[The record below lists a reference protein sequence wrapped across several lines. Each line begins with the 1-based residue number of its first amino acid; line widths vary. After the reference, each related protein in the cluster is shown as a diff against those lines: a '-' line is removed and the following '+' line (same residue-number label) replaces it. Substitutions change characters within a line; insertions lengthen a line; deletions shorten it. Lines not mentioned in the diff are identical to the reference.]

1 MKNYGRQILRKWNIF
16 RVFFFLL
23 SFCLCAGNLT
33 LTSQAAN
40 SASASTVRLSK
51 TEGTVEVSD
60 SAGKAAFYRQ
70 DMRLANGDH
79 TVTAERSYAWFSLD
93 DTKVVKEDAVSDV
106 EVRKRGQKL
115 EVLVNS
121 GSLFFN
127 ITEPLKEDE
136 SLNIRTSTMVM
147 GVRGTCG
154 VIKGVGEGVT
164 CLQLLTGH
172 LDCIVTN
179 PETGDTKIIS
189 LEAGDE
195 AYFYADQPGQDGV
208 TNIVIDR
215 LAVEDLN
222 GFVLMEL
229 VGDQDLLNKIR
240 EESGL
245 DFSAYTIDDARAR
258 LLQDQADTA
267 AKNNKPLTVNNRKIN
282 NGIKDP
288 VWEKD
293 KDPQPDT
300 SGDDSSSS
308 SSDTPTKSRVVRLT
322 MKVTAT
328 EVQNYLND
336 PDVDQVILMPN
347 SDTSQNTLDVDID
360 LNVPEGKTLTTQ
372 RGVYVDV
379 DSDHSVTVDGT
390 ANLSGNLTNNG
401 EIKVN
406 SSNTLRVD
414 ADVLNYGSFVNTE
427 SGRTIVTG
435 KFIGY
440 RDGALENRGQFEGM
454 VSGEGMFFLNQGTLT
469 GELIGDFQYLELV
482 GGTLNGTVDA
492 SITEIFSLE
501 GGAVNGTVSLSG
513 DTASFKLTGG
523 TITANSGD
531 AALSIDAGELIN
543 VYLEGGTVTNN
554 GDGLALKYGGT
565 GTLSYGGGTTFQT
578 KTNNGVVEPAIDLWE
593 PVSNGT
599 YYVLQEMQGNTITF
613 NKPDA
618 LSELKILVNGT
629 EVSGSAKAQPG
640 DTVEVVFENAAS
652 DTAYSVYGQL
662 LDGAGNPVADTML
675 EGVIEPG
682 ASMPYSFTMPD
693 SDVTLPIEGYVLY
706 KVTIDNTSTAFRDGR
721 EYYLGGNLG
730 TPTGYFPVNEEVRI
744 DMVTVAGEDAVF
756 NMEARNADG
765 KLFLDTDNQN
775 SYSELSIAADSTGTF
790 SFIMPAGNVSVT
802 GETLGN
808 DLAIVHLESGTS
820 VFDDIF
826 DALSA
831 LPSDGLMIVRAG
843 AGTGSDSF
851 TIPDGDEVVIG
862 SDHTLRIDEGVTVNI
877 PGVLQVEGSLRNNGK
892 IVVPSYGM
900 LMEYGNLTNNGEI
913 LIEAEG
919 EFSSGTDT
927 VAENAADG
935 TFTNNGAMDV
945 WGTFRNNGTFAN
957 AAGATILVNP
967 DSTLTTSGTMTND
980 GTITIAAPDGT
991 TPGGTLEVDDVPAT
1005 LTNNGTI
1012 TNNGTFNNQGTVN
1025 NTASGI
1031 IDGTGTF
1038 SNISGHTL
1046 NNYGTFIIGD
1056 GGVYENGDGAG
1067 RNGVT
1072 NNFADGV
1079 FLNSGTIVN
1088 NDGSTF
1094 RNYGTIIEET
1104 PDAVSPDLAPGSKPI
1119 VHYGE
1124 DPETVLSGIPEGAVG
1139 GQCGDTLF
1147 WYLEELEE
1155 EEAEKLRHFTE
1166 GHTASASDA
1175 ERAED
1180 DASVSYILH
1189 ITGSGAMDNFDLDGG
1204 KSTAPWF
1211 EELDG
1216 AVRAVKIDEGVTQI
1230 GKNAFYGIRTLAYV
1244 SFAGTD
1250 TEWKSVKVQSGN
1262 EALDKTILLFSG
1274 DDDLVLGDP
1283 LVAEDEE
1290 VSWTEPEAKPIAAA
1304 AGKAT
1309 ASDAEKEE
1317 PEEGKKEQGD
1327 TEQKPETPETP
1338 WTAEP
1343 ENRKPEETE
1352 SGKSGNGKQDSEA

>member
-154 VIKGVGEGVT
+154 VIKGVGEGIT

-172 LDCIVTN
+172 LECIVTN

-195 AYFYADQPGQDGV
+195 AYFYADQTGQRGV
-208 TNIVIDR
+208 TNIVIEK

-229 VGDQDLLNKIR
+229 VGDLDLLNKIR

-308 SSDTPTKSRVVRLT
+308 DSSGNPDEDQKIGPVVRLT

-328 EVQNYLND
+328 EVQEYLNN
-336 PDVDQVILMPN
+336 PDVEQVILEPSSSGDS
-347 SDTSQNTLDVDID
+347 SDNVLEVDID

-379 DSDHSVTVDGT
+379 QDGKSATVDGT
-390 ANLSGNLTNNG
+390 ANLSGNLTNKG

-406 SSNTLRVD
+406 SSNSLHVSKD
-414 ADVLNYGSFVNTE
+414 ILNHGSVVVTS
-427 SGRTIVTG
+427 SGLTTVGG

-440 RDGALENRGQFEGM
+440 EGSALSNEGQFEGII
-454 VSGEGMFFLNQGTLT
+454 SGEGMIFQNRGTAQGDVMGSFEKIELMGGTLT
-469 GELIGDFQYLELV
+469 GS
-482 GGTLNGTVDA
+482 VDA
-492 SITEIFSLE
+492 VITTLFDLE
-501 GGAVNGTVSLSG
+501 GGTVNGTVSLSG
-513 DTASFKLTGG
+513 GEIASIKLISGA
-523 TITANSGD
+523 ITATSEN
-531 AALSIDAGELIN
+531 AALVIEASNLGNVFLAGA
-543 VYLEGGTVTNN
+543 TVTNN
-554 GDGLALKYGGT
+554 GSGSAMKYGGS
-565 GTLSYGGGTTFQT
+565 GELSYSGGTSFRA
-578 KTNNGVVEPAIDLWE
+578 KEFEEVVEPRIPFWHGGESGD
-593 PVSNGT
+593 
-599 YYVLQEMQGNTITF
+599 YYALLAGGYSYTVRIGNTHGEAFGSHSITLQGSTERTAQVTEGEMVTIQLSTGTHDSMHWEAF
-613 NKPDA
+613 GEDGRPFIADKALPADDGRYSYGTVNLVDAPDEISFKMPSHDVTVDLIPPVIYEQIFHLEEDTSNLDVQEWLSYPSSVLIRPGA
-618 LSELKILVNGT
+618 TSDSFSMSNDDGEFVLSTDTVVTIDEEVTITVDADSELQI
-629 EVSGSAKAQPG
+629 
-640 DTVEVVFENAAS
+640 
-652 DTAYSVYGQL
+652 YGQL
-662 LDGAGNPVADTML
+662 YNSGTVSIYGQLVMDRTGSIRNDNVMTIQTGATMTA
-675 EGVIEPG
+675 GPDNRSYNNKTFTNRGTIE
-682 ASMPYSFTMPD
+682 
-693 SDVTLPIEGYVLY
+693 
-706 KVTIDNTSTAFRDGR
+706 
-721 EYYLGGNLG
+721 YLGSFQNLYLTDDTGSTGAVFDNYG
-730 TPTGYFPVNEEVRI
+730 TLTVNNFFNYGPEDPGDVDVR
-744 DMVTVAGEDAVF
+744 AVF
-756 NMEARNADG
+756 NNRGGATVTVETG
-765 KLFLDTDNQN
+765 
-775 SYSELSIAADSTGTF
+775 GTF
-790 SFIMPAGNVSVT
+790 
-802 GETLGN
+802 
-808 DLAIVHLESGTS
+808 
-820 VFDDIF
+820 
-826 DALSA
+826 
-831 LPSDGLMIVRAG
+831 
-843 AGTGSDSF
+843 
-851 TIPDGDEVVIG
+851 
-862 SDHTLRIDEGVTVNI
+862 
-877 PGVLQVEGSLRNNGK
+877 
-892 IVVPSYGM
+892 
-900 LMEYGNLTNNGEI
+900 
-913 LIEAEG
+913 
-919 EFSSGTDT
+919 
-927 VAENAADG
+927 ENK
-935 TFTNNGAMDV
+935 
-945 WGTFRNNGTFAN
+945 
-957 AAGATILVNP
+957 
-967 DSTLTTSGTMTND
+967 
-980 GTITIAAPDGT
+980 
-991 TPGGTLEVDDVPAT
+991 
-1005 LTNNGTI
+1005 
-1012 TNNGTFNNQGTVN
+1012 GTFNNYESAGAVIN
-1025 NTASGI
+1025 GS
-1031 IDGTGTF
+1031 ID
-1038 SNISGHTL
+1038 NISPHTF
-1046 NNYGTFIIGD
+1046 NNYGTVILSET
-1056 GGVYENGDGAG
+1056 GVLNNGDGAG
-1067 RNGVT
+1067 NDGVF
-1072 NNFADGV
+1072 NNFADNGV
-1079 FLNSGTIVN
+1079 IRNSGTIIN

-1094 RNYGTIIEET
+1094 RNYGSIIEDT
-1104 PDAVSPDLAPGSKPI
+1104 PDAVSPELAPGSRP
-1119 VHYGE
+1119 VVRYGE
-1124 DPETVLSGIPEGAVG
+1124 DPDAVLSGIPEGASG
-1139 GQCGDTLF
+1139 GPCGDTLF
-1147 WYLEELEE
+1147 WYFEELEE
-1155 EEAEKLRHFTE
+1155 EEAEALRHFTE

-1204 KSTAPWF
+1204 NSTAPWF

-1216 AVRAVKIDEGVTQI
+1216 VVRAVKIDAGVTQI

-1262 EALDKTILLFSG
+1262 EALDKTVLLFGG

-1283 LVAEDEE
+1283 LLAEDEE
-1290 VSWTEPEAKPIAAA
+1290 VSWTEPEAKPAAAAADKPA

-1317 PEEGKKEQGD
+1317 QEGEKKEEGD

-1338 WTAEP
+1338 WAAEP
-1343 ENRKPEETE
+1343 ESRKPEETE

>member
-23 SFCLCAGNLT
+23 SFCLCAGNLI

-454 VSGEGMFFLNQGTLT
+454 VSGEGMNFKNQGTLT
-469 GELIGDFQYLELV
+469 GELIGAFQNLGLV
-482 GGTLNGTVDA
+482 GGTLTGPVDA
-492 SITEIFSLE
+492 SITGTFSLE

-531 AALSIDAGELIN
+531 AALAIEAGDLSN
-543 VYLEGGTVTNN
+543 VYFDGGTVTNN
-554 GDGLALKYGGT
+554 GGGLALKYGGT
-565 GTLSYGGGTTFQT
+565 GTLNYSGGTVFRTRAD
-578 KTNNGVVEPAIDLWE
+578 NGVVEPTIDWWQ
-593 PVSNGT
+593 PVTNGS
-599 YYVLQEMQGNTITF
+599 YYELQEAPGYNINF
-613 NKPDA
+613 VKDDV
-618 LSELKILVNGT
+618 LSELSILVNGT
-629 EVSGSAKAQPG
+629 EVTGGKAKAMPG
-640 DTVEVVFENAAS
+640 DTVEMVFENTAS
-652 DTAYSVYGQL
+652 DKAISVVYETR
-662 LDGAGNPVADTML
+662 DAGGTLIPDIAGED
-675 EGVIEPG
+675 VIEPG
-682 ASMPYSFTMPD
+682 ANLTSSFTMGD
-693 SDVTLPIEGYVLY
+693 SDLTVDVRGSLLY
-706 KVTIDNTSTAFRDGR
+706 KVEIDPNSLAFRDR
-721 EYYLGGNLG
+721 EFTLGGVQQMSA
-730 TPTGYFPVNEEVRI
+730 YFAEGDEVQIALRAA
-744 DMVTVAGEDAVF
+744 TGEDS
-756 NMEARNADG
+756 NINLEARNAEG
-765 KLFLDTDNQN
+765 KLFKDSGGGY
-775 SYSELSIAADSTGTF
+775 SYSKFEVRGGAPASLEF
-790 SFIMPAGNVSVT
+790 SFYMPAGKVSIIGAEFDASTYV
-802 GETLGN
+802 
-808 DLAIVHLESGTS
+808 VHLEPTTDVLNEIVSFVNS
-820 VFDDIF
+820 M
-826 DALSA
+826 
-831 LPSDGLMIVRAG
+831 DGLLIIRPGVE
-843 AGTGSDSF
+843 SDSF
-851 TIPDGDEVVIG
+851 RIENGDEMMLD
-862 SDHTLRIDEGVTVNI
+862 SDTSVTIEEGVTLTLAGTIGDSGSLKNN
-877 PGVLQVEGSLRNNGK
+877 GVIDVVTGGFLQVPN
-892 IVVPSYGM
+892 YF
-900 LMEYGNLTNNGEI
+900 TNNGEI
-913 LIEAEG
+913 KIETGGFFTLEPGGTLNNA
-919 EFSSGTDT
+919 SG
-927 VAENAADG
+927 AK
-935 TFTNNGAMDV
+935 FTNYGVETHVGGDFTNA
-945 WGTFRNNGTFAN
+945 GTISNMT
-957 AAGATILVNP
+957 GATMYVDSDGIL
-967 DSTLTTSGTMTND
+967 TND
-980 GTITIAAPDGT
+980 GTFNNEGT
-991 TPGGTLEVDDVPAT
+991 V
-1005 LTNNGTI
+1005 TNNGRI
-1012 TNNGTFNNQGTVN
+1012 QGSGTFINVSP
-1025 NTASGI
+1025 NT
-1031 IDGTGTF
+1031 F
-1038 SNISGHTL
+1038 
-1046 NNYGTFIIGD
+1046 NNYGTFVLGE
-1056 GGVYENGDGAG
+1056 GGVFVNGDGAG
-1067 RNGVT
+1067 KDGVA

-1079 FLNSGTIVN
+1079 ILNSGTMVN
-1088 NDGSTF
+1088 NDGSIF
-1094 RNYGTIIEET
+1094 RNYGSFVEEKAG
-1104 PDAVSPDLAPGSKPI
+1104 AVSPELTDDSVPVVRYGS
-1119 VHYGE
+1119 E
-1124 DPETVLSGIPEGAVG
+1124 CIPEGAVG
-1139 GQCGDTLF
+1139 GACGDTLF

-1175 ERAED
+1175 ERDEE

-1189 ITGSGAMDNFDLDGG
+1189 ITGSGAMDDFDLEGG

-1244 SFAGTD
+1244 SYAGTD

-1262 EALDKTILLFSG
+1262 EALDKTVLLFGG

-1283 LVAEDEE
+1283 LVADDEE
-1290 VSWTEPEAKPIAAA
+1290 VSWTEPEAKPAAAA

-1338 WTAEP
+1338 WTVEP

>member
-154 VIKGVGEGVT
+154 VIKGVGEGIT

-172 LDCIVTN
+172 LECIVTN

-195 AYFYADQPGQDGV
+195 AYFYADQTGQRGV
-208 TNIVIDR
+208 TNIVIEK

-229 VGDQDLLNKIR
+229 VGDLDLLNKIR

-308 SSDTPTKSRVVRLT
+308 DSSGNPDEDQKIGPVVRLT

-328 EVQNYLND
+328 EVQEYLNN
-336 PDVDQVILMPN
+336 PDVEQVILMPN

-379 DSDHSVTVDGT
+379 QDGKSATVDGT

-440 RDGALENRGQFEGM
+440 GDGALENRGQFEGM

-469 GELIGDFQYLELV
+469 GELIGAFQYLELV
-482 GGTLNGTVDA
+482 GGTLTGTVDA

-531 AALSIDAGELIN
+531 AALAIEAGDLSN
-543 VYLEGGTVTNN
+543 VYFDGGTVTNN
-554 GDGLALKYGGT
+554 GSGSAFKYGGSGDLSYSGGTVFQTKEFSEVVEPRIPFWHGGESGDYYKLLEGGNKYTVSLVNNDELEFMLQDQDVMEMEIMEGDEVRIVVSSIGGTQTWFPWEARDKQGKLFVADKTATPETGKYSYGYTNLLRDDTGETRQEITFKMPSFDTDVTFLGANDYQGYFYLENDTTFDQIEEFMHHSDMTIIIRAGATADSFKSDQEFDSENAGNLDVIFDKDVTIDIEAPFTIHSDTDGDPYNIYNNGVFNLSSELELGDGGYFYNDNKLNINPSGSIYIPTGGLTNT
-565 GTLSYGGGTTFQT
+565 GTLNNEGSIRISEGYAESYGTT
-578 KTNNGVVEPAIDLWE
+578 V
-593 PVSNGT
+593 
-599 YYVLQEMQGNTITF
+599 
-613 NKPDA
+613 NKG
-618 LSELKILVNGT
+618 SMT
-629 EVSGSAKAQPG
+629 VSGSFTNMIVENPDNPG
-640 DTVEVVFENAAS
+640 GATFDNYGVLTINAAGFF
-652 DTAYSVYGQL
+652 TNYG
-662 LDGAGNPVADTML
+662 V
-675 EGVIEPG
+675 
-682 ASMPYSFTMPD
+682 D
-693 SDVTLPIEGYVLY
+693 SELI
-706 KVTIDNTSTAFRDGR
+706 
-721 EYYLGGNLG
+721 
-730 TPTGYFPVNEEVRI
+730 
-744 DMVTVAGEDAVF
+744 AVF
-756 NMEARNADG
+756 NNYSGASV
-765 KLFLDTDNQN
+765 DNIGTFDN
-775 SYSELSIAADSTGTF
+775 TGTF
-790 SFIMPAGNVSVT
+790 
-802 GETLGN
+802 
-808 DLAIVHLESGTS
+808 
-820 VFDDIF
+820 
-826 DALSA
+826 
-831 LPSDGLMIVRAG
+831 
-843 AGTGSDSF
+843 
-851 TIPDGDEVVIG
+851 
-862 SDHTLRIDEGVTVNI
+862 
-877 PGVLQVEGSLRNNGK
+877 NN
-892 IVVPSYGM
+892 Y
-900 LMEYGNLTNNGEI
+900 
-913 LIEAEG
+913 
-919 EFSSGTDT
+919 
-927 VAENAADG
+927 
-935 TFTNNGAMDV
+935 
-945 WGTFRNNGTFAN
+945 
-957 AAGATILVNP
+957 AGATI
-967 DSTLTTSGTMTND
+967 TNR
-980 GTITIAAPDGT
+980 GTI
-991 TPGGTLEVDDVPAT
+991 
-1005 LTNNGTI
+1005 NNI
-1012 TNNGTFNNQGTVN
+1012 SDHTFNNHGTV
-1025 NTASGI
+1025 I
-1031 IDGTGTF
+1031 QEDTGV
-1038 SNISGHTL
+1038 L
-1046 NNYGTFIIGD
+1046 N
-1056 GGVYENGDGAG
+1056 NGDGAG

-1079 FLNSGTIVN
+1079 FLNSGTMVN

-1104 PDAVSPDLAPGSKPI
+1104 PDAVSPDLAPGSKPV

-1124 DPETVLSGIPEGAVG
+1124 DPETVLTGIPEGAVG
-1139 GQCGDTLF
+1139 GACGDTLF

-1180 DASVSYILH
+1180 DASASYILH

-1204 KSTAPWF
+1204 NSTAPWF

-1262 EALDKTILLFSG
+1262 EALDKTVLLFGG

-1283 LVAEDEE
+1283 LVADDEE
-1290 VSWTEPEAKPIAAA
+1290 VSWTEPEAKPAAAA

-1343 ENRKPEETE
+1343 ESRKPEETE

>member
-154 VIKGVGEGVT
+154 VIKGVGDGVT

-172 LDCIVTN
+172 LECIVTN

-195 AYFYADQPGQDGV
+195 AYFYADQTGQRGV
-208 TNIVIDR
+208 TNIVIEK

-229 VGDQDLLNKIR
+229 VGDLDLLNKIR

-293 KDPQPDT
+293 KDPQADT
-300 SGDDSSSS
+300 SGDDSSS

-328 EVQNYLND
+328 EVQNYLKD

-379 DSDHSVTVDGT
+379 QDGKSATVNGT
-390 ANLSGNLTNNG
+390 ANLSGNLTNKG

-440 RDGALENRGQFEGM
+440 GDAHGALENWGQFEGM
-454 VSGEGMFFLNQGTLT
+454 VSGEGMNFKNQGTLT
-469 GELIGDFQYLELV
+469 GKLIGAFQYLELV
-482 GGTLNGTVDA
+482 GGTLTGTVDA

-523 TITANSGD
+523 AITANSGD
-531 AALSIDAGELIN
+531 AALAIEAGDPEA
-543 VYLEGGTVTNN
+543 VYLEG
-554 GDGLALKYGGT
+554 A
-565 GTLSYGGGTTFQT
+565 
-578 KTNNGVVEPAIDLWE
+578 
-593 PVSNGT
+593 
-599 YYVLQEMQGNTITF
+599 
-613 NKPDA
+613 
-618 LSELKILVNGT
+618 
-629 EVSGSAKAQPG
+629 
-640 DTVEVVFENAAS
+640 
-652 DTAYSVYGQL
+652 
-662 LDGAGNPVADTML
+662 
-675 EGVIEPG
+675 
-682 ASMPYSFTMPD
+682 
-693 SDVTLPIEGYVLY
+693 
-706 KVTIDNTSTAFRDGR
+706 
-721 EYYLGGNLG
+721 
-730 TPTGYFPVNEEVRI
+730 
-744 DMVTVAGEDAVF
+744 
-756 NMEARNADG
+756 
-765 KLFLDTDNQN
+765 
-775 SYSELSIAADSTGTF
+775 
-790 SFIMPAGNVSVT
+790 
-802 GETLGN
+802 
-808 DLAIVHLESGTS
+808 
-820 VFDDIF
+820 
-826 DALSA
+826 
-831 LPSDGLMIVRAG
+831 
-843 AGTGSDSF
+843 
-851 TIPDGDEVVIG
+851 
-862 SDHTLRIDEGVTVNI
+862 
-877 PGVLQVEGSLRNNGK
+877 
-892 IVVPSYGM
+892 
-900 LMEYGNLTNNGEI
+900 
-913 LIEAEG
+913 
-919 EFSSGTDT
+919 
-927 VAENAADG
+927 
-935 TFTNNGAMDV
+935 
-945 WGTFRNNGTFAN
+945 
-957 AAGATILVNP
+957 
-967 DSTLTTSGTMTND
+967 
-980 GTITIAAPDGT
+980 
-991 TPGGTLEVDDVPAT
+991 
-1005 LTNNGTI
+1005 TI
-1012 TNNGTFNNQGTVN
+1012 TNNGSGSALKYSGSGRLSLSSGGTVFRAKNFREVVEPRIPYWHADYRDSYYTLVEGGNKYTVSLPNDTGYTLTFQGESAGVLEKEFTEGDEVTFTVKDPDDREDWFPWEARDKDGKLFVADESKTMETGKYSYGNLNYRDITGSTEQDITFKMPYFDVDVTFLDQRSYLGYFYLENDSTVAQMSDFLNDDEGKKIILPGATSDTFTFDSSFDMGPLASGITLVFDKDVTINIDAPFTLQGDTAGLGAASNYIYNNGVVNVSSELELGDGGYFYNYNELNINPSGSIYIPTGGLTNTGTLNNEGSIRISEGYAESYGTTVNKGSMTVSGSFTNMIVENPDNPGGAIFDNYGELTINTTGSFENMGVDAVLIAVFNNYSGASVDNIGTFYNGGTFNNYAGATITN
-1025 NTASGI
+1025 RDT
-1031 IDGTGTF
+1031 IDGSGTF
-1038 SNISGHTL
+1038 INISGHTL
-1046 NNYGTFIIGD
+1046 NNYGTFVLGE

-1079 FLNSGTIVN
+1079 FLNSGTMVN

-1124 DPETVLSGIPEGAVG
+1124 DPETVLTGIPEGAVG
-1139 GQCGDTLF
+1139 GACGDTLF

-1166 GHTASASDA
+1166 GHIASASDA
-1175 ERAED
+1175 ERDED

-1189 ITGSGAMDNFDLDGG
+1189 ITGSGAMDDFTLEGG
-1204 KSTAPWF
+1204 KSNAPWF

-1262 EALDKTILLFSG
+1262 EALDKTVLLFGG

-1283 LVAEDEE
+1283 LVADDEE
-1290 VSWTEPEAKPIAAA
+1290 VSWTEPEAKPAAAA

-1343 ENRKPEETE
+1343 ESRKPEETE